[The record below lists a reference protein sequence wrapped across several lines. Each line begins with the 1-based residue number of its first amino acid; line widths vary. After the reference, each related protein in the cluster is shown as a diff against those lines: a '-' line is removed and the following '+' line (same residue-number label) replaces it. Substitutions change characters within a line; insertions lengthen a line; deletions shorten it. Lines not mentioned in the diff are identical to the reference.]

1 MLETFKALTG
11 CDNDTIA
18 NYFLDKATTEIK
30 DYTKRNTKTVTTTL
44 KSYVIELAIGY
55 YNRKGTEGLKSQS
68 YDGVSESYLNGMP
81 RNIKAALNSY
91 KRFEREVEVDEHSEQ
106 NEENESI

>member
-11 CDNDTIA
+11 CDNDIIA

-44 KSYVIELAIGY
+44 KSYVIELAISY

-81 RNIKAALNSY
+81 KNIKAGINPY
-91 KRFEREVEVDEHSEQ
+91 KYFLREAELDEHNEQ
-106 NEENESI
+106 NEESTSV